1 LEPSHKEEVPLDNR
15 YSGTITNAE
24 VLAVTGG
31 IDESTNQPV
40 VVLTV
45 RPITGSGWGHV
56 NFCLHPDNALSL
68 LDRLGREF
76 DTSPYLKSGPPG
88 TTA

>member
-1 LEPSHKEEVPLDNR
+1 MGEQSR
-15 YSGTITNAE
+15 ITITDAE
-24 VLAVTGG
+24 VLAVNGGVDDATG
-31 IDESTNQPV
+31 QPV
-40 VVLTV
+40 VVLTL
-45 RPITGSGWGHV
+45 RPITGSGWGCV
-56 NFCLHPDNALSL
+56 NYSLHPDNARSL